1 MAAATTLK
9 LTNRSP
15 KQPIKRL
22 PASVELPAGATVEDV
37 KKAIAKQA
45 GIGDFNRIG
54 LSDTTTKKT
63 LKDRRA
69 LVADIPAVADAGEI
83 LVKDLGT
90 HNPELS
96 YLHCETNRRIGPQIA
111 WRTVF
116 LIEYF
121 GPIPIHAAVIA
132 ARPYIFPGG
141 DAPLSN
147 TQWLSFALIVGHF
160 LKREF
165 ETAFIHKFSAS
176 TMPVFNVF
184 KNSFFYWATFGLLSA
199 LSLYWPRSLAAT
211 AREPAIDAVGTALC
225 LFGETGNALVHY
237 YLSTLRSAGGTER
250 KIPAGYGFGL
260 VTCPN
265 YMYEVLAWVGIIIVS
280 RDWAVAL
287 SIAIGGAQMYIWAK
301 GKEKAYRQE
310 FGDKYKKKR
319 FVMLPGLC

>member
-54 LSDTTTKKT
+54 LFDTATKKT
-63 LKDRRA
+63 IKDRKA
-69 LVADIPAVADAGEI
+69 LVTDIPGVSDAGEL
-83 LVKDLGT
+83 LVKDL
-90 HNPELS
+90 
-96 YLHCETNRRIGPQIA
+96 GPQIA

-121 GPIPIHAAVIA
+121 GPILIHPAVVA

-141 DAPLSN
+141 DAPMSS
-147 TQWLSFALIVGHF
+147 TQWLSFGLIVAHF

-165 ETAFIHKFSAS
+165 ETAFVHKFSAN
-176 TMPVFNVF
+176 TMPVSNVF
-184 KNSFFYWATFGLLSA
+184 KNSFFYWAVAGLLCAVSI
-199 LSLYWPRSLAAT
+199 YWPRSLAAK
-211 AREPAIDAVGTALC
+211 ASEPAVDAVGTALY
-225 LFGETGNALVHY
+225 LFCEIGNALVHL
-237 YLSTLRSAGGTER
+237 YLSSLRSAGGTER
-250 KIPAGYGFGL
+250 KIPHGYGFGF

-265 YMYEVLAWVGIIIVS
+265 YMYEILAWVGVIIVS
-280 RDWAVAL
+280 RDWTVAL
-287 SIAIGGAQMYIWAK
+287 FIAIGGAQMFVWAK
-301 GKEKAYRQE
+301 GKEKAYRKE

-319 FVMLPGLC
+319 FVVLPGLL